1 MKLLFE
7 SDDYG
12 ITEAVTCGILKG
24 IREGLIRNTGLFV
37 NMPSSAFAA
46 KQIKQY
52 PQCCLGI
59 DINLVAGKPV
69 SPVNQVPDLVKPSG
83 DFYTSSEM
91 RTKSD
96 TRPSNTILTEMEN
109 DPYPWE
115 QTLLEVENQYL
126 RFLDLIGEKPR
137 YIHPHSFVTPNIGKA
152 MTDISER
159 YGVPTSFG
167 LWERYKIHQITNTWN
182 PKPFPVELQL
192 KTDVEKHVLEV
203 IPEVLE
209 HEISMLICHAGFVD
223 EEIFQYSSY
232 TIIREKDLYMACSP
246 KLIHY
251 LESHNISLITYED
264 LLKA

>member
-12 ITEAVTCGILKG
+12 ITEGVTCGILKG

-46 KQIKQY
+46 KQIKPY

-69 SPVNQVPDLVKPSG
+69 SAADQIPDLVKPTG
-83 DFYTSSEM
+83 EFYTSSEM
-91 RTKSD
+91 RAKSGEK
-96 TRPSNTILTEMEN
+96 PSMSIISEMDN

-115 QTLLEVENQYL
+115 QTLIEVENQYL
-126 RFLDLIGEKPR
+126 KFLDLVGEKPK
-137 YIHPHSFVTPNIGKA
+137 YIHPHSFVTPNIAKA
-152 MTDISER
+152 MKAISVK
-159 YGVPTSFG
+159 YGVPTSFEM
-167 LWERYKIHQITNTWN
+167 WEKFNIHPLTNTWN

-209 HEISMLICHAGFVD
+209 NEYSFLICHAGFVD
-223 EEIFQYSSY
+223 EEIFQVSSY
-232 TIIREKDLYMACSP
+232 TLIREKDLYMACSP
-246 KLIHY
+246 ALIDY
-251 LESHNISLITYED
+251 LDSHKISLITYDD
-264 LLKA
+264 LRTE